1 MINRNTTDLK
11 KHRVPVTKSLIQG
24 CKKIQQKHRVP
35 ADQIF
40 DSRLWKTSKNRVY
53 DIVTAD
59 EGMIPYGG
67 QQE

>member
-11 KHRVPVTKSLIQG
+11 KHRVPADKIFEQG
-24 CKKIQQKHRVP
+24 CRKMQRKHRVP
-35 ADQIF
+35 ADEIF
-40 DSRLWKTSKNRVY
+40 DSRLWKTSKNRVH

-67 QQE
+67 QKG